1 MAKNTQLFGKH
12 IQRKS
17 AELPWLFRFNVNG
30 KTYSGSTLTTNR
42 KEAEAFAKARK
53 AEALDKAR
61 KNEMLGLDGR
71 ITFGQACELWWSEQ
85 GRHNVTDQSATVTWL
100 RQQLGDN
107 LLLQDIR
114 ASHVTRVR
122 EARRDTLAF
131 DDRKVMDS
139 TVNNTTAR
147 LRAILRHAHL
157 HHDAPLAPIA
167 WDKIM
172 LALPEI
178 DIRVLSVEEANALV
192 AALRPDYRDV
202 IAFALASAKRIEE
215 ILTLTWGQIDWTM
228 AHPTMQLT
236 TKGNKSMR
244 DPLRAPELAILRRQ
258 LELQGGSPAKDARV
272 FTFVATRTR
281 TSTHG
286 KNEIEHTRIKGKRYP
301 IVYGSRSDHFDVAVK
316 RAGLTD
322 VTIHVLRHTA
332 ATWMLRAGVPIESVS
347 RALNHSNIAVT
358 LKYYAK
364 VTAIEV
370 GAAKDA
376 IGDQVAAI
384 LQRANHQPLKLVAA
398 QR

>member
-1 MAKNTQLFGKH
+1 MVAS
-12 IQRKS
+12 RS
-17 AELPWLFRFNVNG
+17 AR
-30 KTYSGSTLTTNR
+30 S
-42 KEAEAFAKARK
+42 
-53 AEALDKAR
+53 
-61 KNEMLGLDGR
+61 
-71 ITFGQACELWWSEQ
+71 CELWWSEQ

-178 DIRVLSVEEANALV
+178 DIRVRSVKEANALV
-192 AALRPDYRDV
+192 AAPASRLSRRDRVRARERQAHRRDADADLGPDRLDYGTPDD
-202 IAFALASAKRIEE
+202 E
-215 ILTLTWGQIDWTM
+215 
-228 AHPTMQLT
+228 LT

-301 IVYGSRSDHFDVAVK
+301 IVYGSLSDHFDVAVK